1 MDPVRRY
8 VNGANSSVVGS
19 VVAFPADVFV
29 WLPSGVT
36 LVGANTFVVG
46 SVAEW
51 LGIRLVIWRLGFNFQ
66 LSHIFTHFLSCVYF
80 CSQLTASVFGN
91 WSALV
96 AIVIN
101 D

>member
-1 MDPVRRY
+1 MSSSLAPVRRY
-8 VNGANSSVVGS
+8 VNGANFFVVGS

-51 LGIRLVIWRLGFNFQ
+51 LGIRLETGVQFPAE
-66 LSHIFTHFLSCVYF
+66 SHVHSFP
-80 CSQLTASVFGN
+80 
-91 WSALV
+91 
-96 AIVIN
+96 
-101 D
+101 

>member
-1 MDPVRRY
+1 MAPVRRY
-8 VNGANSSVVGS
+8 VNGANSFVVCS
-19 VVAFPADVFV
+19 VVAFPAEVFV

-51 LGIRLVIWRLGFNFQ
+51 LGIRLVIWRLGLKFQ

>member
-1 MDPVRRY
+1 MLIGS
-8 VNGANSSVVGS
+8 NTFVVGS

-51 LGIRLVIWRLGFNFQ
+51 LGIRLVIWRSGFNSQ
-66 LSHIFTHFLSCVYF
+66 LSHIFTSPRTADVFPVVCG
-80 CSQLTASVFGN
+80 SQPISSLISLVVFISVP
-91 WSALV
+91 S
-96 AIVIN
+96 
-101 D
+101 